1 MFPTKHSLL
10 ETGGAMP
17 DETPSEPAALR
28 KLYGGRLCLDFANT
42 VEPRAAEPRR
52 DTLTG
57 YDVLVAWAHHAGA
70 IDDATAARLREVA
83 AGDPAAARASLAE
96 AVALRE
102 ASYRVFAAIA
112 HGAAP
117 EAADLRVLQ
126 RADAEAMRHASLVPD
141 SGRYALAWDDA
152 GGELDRAWWPIAR
165 SAVELLT
172 AGPLERV
179 KQCAGRSGCGFLF
192 LDTSRNRVRRWCSM
206 EECGWQ
212 EKASLQ
218 TARRR
223 AARTRHA

>member
-1 MFPTKHSLL
+1 
-10 ETGGAMP
+10 MP
-17 DETPSEPAALR
+17 DGTPAEPTALR

-42 VEPRAAEPRR
+42 VEPREAEPRR
-52 DTLTG
+52 DALTG
-57 YDVLVAWAHHAGA
+57 YDVLVAWARHAGA
-70 IDDATAARLREVA
+70 IDDATAARLRESA
-83 AGDPAAARASLAE
+83 ASDPAAARASLAE
-96 AVALRE
+96 AVELRE

-112 HGAAP
+112 HDAVP

-126 RADAEAMRHASLVPD
+126 RADAEAVRHANLVPA
-141 SGRYALAWDDA
+141 SGGYALAWDDA
-152 GGELDRAWWPIAR
+152 AGELDRAWWPVAR

-192 LDTSRNRVRRWCSM
+192 FDTSKNRVRRWCSM

-218 TARRR
+218 TTRRR
-223 AARTRHA
+223 AARQRHA

>member
-1 MFPTKHSLL
+1 
-10 ETGGAMP
+10 MP
-17 DETPSEPAALR
+17 DRTPAEPTTLR

-42 VEPRAAEPRR
+42 VEPREAEPRR
-52 DTLTG
+52 DALTG
-57 YDVLVAWAHHAGA
+57 YDVLVAWARHAGA
-70 IDDATAARLREVA
+70 IDDATAARLRESA
-83 AGDPAAARASLAE
+83 ASDPTAARASLAE
-96 AVALRE
+96 AVELRE

-112 HGAAP
+112 HDAAP
-117 EAADLRVLQ
+117 QTADLRVLQ
-126 RADAEAMRHASLVPD
+126 RADAEAIRHASLAP
-141 SGRYALAWDDA
+141 GPGHYALAWDDA
-152 GGELDRAWWPIAR
+152 AGELDRAWWPIAR

-172 AGPLERV
+172 AGPLERI

-192 LDTSRNRVRRWCSM
+192 FDTSRNRVRRWCSM